1 MPFNEVVGLLT
12 DIGTEELAHMEMICA
27 IIHQLTRDLTPEQI
41 EWLHDNGK
49 MPDWAYYQQNGK
61 SAQENFNLQ
70 RRKILAEIE
79 QREAERRKREQEAQE
94 RKKLEK
100 ELEAQV

>member
-1 MPFNEVVGLLT
+1 MSLT
-12 DIGTEELAHMEMICA
+12 LQE
-27 IIHQLTRDLTPEQI
+27 I

-70 RRKILAEIE
+70 RKKILAEIE

-100 ELEAQV
+100 ELEAQVQEQVEQAIEKALAELLKDFG